1 MAFSYMSR
9 AFVKEDSDA
18 PEEPRK
24 RQPSGRPNY
33 VTPVGRAWLEGKAAE
48 LALECAALLAEKRA
62 DEPRALRLSQT
73 ELDLAYYEAQL
84 KRSILVDNRGLAA
97 SDVRFGAVVSV
108 KEEDG
113 TAREFYI
120 VGEDEADADAGRLN
134 WASPLAG
141 ALLGAVPGK
150 KVSVPRKSGDI
161 RLEVISVR
169 YPKD

>member
-1 MAFSYMSR
+1 MSR

-18 PEEPRK
+18 PEAPRK

-33 VTPVGRAWLEGKAAE
+33 VTPAGRAWLERKAAE
-48 LALECAALLAEKRA
+48 LSAKRLTLLAEKRM
-62 DEPRALRLSQT
+62 DEPRALLLSQT
-73 ELDLAYYEAQL
+73 ELDLAYYSEQV
-84 KRSILVDNRGLAA
+84 KRSIVVDNRGIDVP
-97 SDVRFGAVVSV
+97 DVRFGAAVSV

-113 TAREFYI
+113 TPREFYI

-150 KVSVPRKSGDI
+150 KVVVPRKSGEVV
-161 RLEVISVR
+161 LEVIAVR
-169 YPKD
+169 

>member
-1 MAFSYMSR
+1 MSR

-33 VTPVGRAWLEGKAAE
+33 VTPAGRAWLESKAAE
-48 LALECAALLAEKRA
+48 LAARRAALLTEKRA
-62 DEPRALRLSQT
+62 DEPRALQLSQT

-84 KRSILVDNRGLAA
+84 KRSILVDSRGSDAK
-97 SDVRFGAVVSV
+97 DVRFGAVVEV

-113 TAREFYI
+113 NTREFRI
-120 VGEDEADADAGRLN
+120 VGEDEADAETGRLN

-141 ALLGAVPGK
+141 ALLGAVPGQ
-150 KVSVPRKSGDI
+150 KVVMPRKSGAI
-161 RLEVISVR
+161 KLEIISVR

>member
-1 MAFSYMSR
+1 MSR
-9 AFVKEDSDA
+9 AFVKEDSNA

-24 RQPSGRPNY
+24 RHPSGRPNY
-33 VTPVGRAWLEGKAAE
+33 VTPGGRAWLEGRVEKLAAQRS
-48 LALECAALLAEKRA
+48 ALLGEKRM

-84 KRSILVDNRGLAA
+84 KRSILVDNRGLSA
-97 SDVRFGAVVSV
+97 SDVRFGAAVSV

-113 TAREFYI
+113 TVREFYI

-161 RLEVISVR
+161 RLEVVSVR
-169 YPKD
+169 YPKH

>member
-1 MAFSYMSR
+1 MSR

-33 VTPVGRAWLEGKAAE
+33 VTPGGRIWLNGKVAE
-48 LALECAALLAEKRA
+48 LAARRSALLAEKRA

-84 KRSILVDNRGLAA
+84 KGSILVDNRGLAA
-97 SDVRFGAVVSV
+97 SDVRFGAIVSV

-141 ALLGAVPGK
+141 ALLGAAPGK
-150 KVSVPRKSGDI
+150 KVIVPRKSGDL
-161 RLEVISVR
+161 RLEVIAVR